1 MQRVQKKEELR
12 LLLFRL
18 SSGRV
23 LTNRRTI
30 ERFSEAARR
39 SLFSA
44 LYEAACRGGGP
55 ITEDHLLQGILSGAP
70 NAVPR
75 LGALVIS
82 QPHERRA
89 VIVPVV
95 LDETLAGFI
104 ENRVPL
110 TAGAR
115 TVLERAA
122 READDLGKDVIE
134 PKHLI
139 LALLQQEGSQ
149 AFRTLQAAGVEL
161 QDARRIVSGPQEEGG
176 G

>member
-1 MQRVQKKEELR
+1 
-12 LLLFRL
+12 
-18 SSGRV
+18 
-23 LTNRRTI
+23 
-30 ERFSEAARR
+30 
-39 SLFSA
+39 
-44 LYEAACRGGGP
+44 
-55 ITEDHLLQGILSGAP
+55 
-70 NAVPR
+70 
-75 LGALVIS
+75 VIS

-122 READDLGKDVIE
+122 READDLGQDVIE